1 MTTTP
6 TIDIDATNE
15 QLRRHLDR
23 GGDFRFIQSFGS
35 DGYGKSVWSSTDK
48 PLRSV
53 ATLDGVRNVFWGVN
67 PTYCTV
73 TDQDRENNPGKTD
86 KQIEPNV
93 ASKESTVS
101 AVNAIYAEFD
111 AKDETSPTPDEIG
124 AQYAVVLAK
133 KQEELTDGKIKTLPL
148 ESSLQI
154 AALSQAKAVKLLTDI
169 SHYKALALQRVQ
181 SLRVKPGVLV
191 DSGGGYQ
198 AYWLLADPYIIDS
211 DDKRKS
217 IKWIQ
222 AAWVEFVGAD
232 KGAKDL
238 RRILRVPGL
247 RNIKNAY
254 GPNFPVVSYI
264 TADLDSTYSIAD
276 LEAAL
281 PPRPAIEP
289 RQQKAGALTAQ
300 RNGNGYNGNSPAAAF
315 NAAHKIADVLLDCGY
330 TWVGDRMA
338 KPGGKRASVTIY
350 EDDNRSYHYGGE
362 DPLNTGHRI
371 DPFEAFSYYKHGGDK
386 SEAGKDVRRMLGMG
400 RDRNEFYKANGNP
413 LGLMD
418 DAQQTGADLIA
429 DVQTAA
435 KGIDPDTGE
444 ILDDGTAHVNGHS
457 SATATQGAKLRMAP
471 GRRIKH
477 TKDGVTRIV
486 RIKGIN
492 DALTVDGGPNVY
504 DAEYADDAG
513 AWWSITVSDDDEIA
527 LMTAEAP
534 KVAPAAPKP
543 MTWDEIAREIARIT
557 ATYETPEE
565 RQTHIVDEMSAHI
578 AACERSKHTLLI
590 TALQMAN
597 AGFTKT
603 DASRFIDN
611 CVRDAK
617 KAAKEKPQKSE
628 TQAAADAGINTW
640 PYGIEDG
647 CIVEYWT
654 DDEGEVQHSKLCN
667 FNAWIVAD
675 VAVDDG
681 EGITRKIVIGGKL
694 ANGTPLSE
702 TTIKA
707 DEFESMQ
714 WVVGSWGARAS
725 IAPGKGAKDTLRHA
739 IQTLSANNM
748 QQRNSRAHTGWAV
761 IDGKRFFVHNAG
773 AVGNDGVSVEL
784 PHQLHGYRFPTDN
797 AIDTVEAMRESIK
810 TMDIANAKIS
820 APLWA
825 SMYLAPLSEFI
836 APVFTISVEG
846 GSGSLKSSYSAVML
860 NHYGAKFE
868 ENKTMPA
875 DWLGTANSLEKLCHH
890 AKDVPLVI
898 DDLRPTSSPA
908 EHKEL
913 MAKVNHIVRAVGN
926 RQGRSRLDSNSD
938 FKRTYAPRGV
948 VIITAERKAMGK
960 STNSRILTLDVEP
973 GDIDGGKLSVA
984 QRQRH
989 VYGYAMAGYIQWV
1002 ADNWDALAVDLPS
1015 AVVDVRAKH
1024 SVDGQHKRLPNATAV
1039 LYVAF
1044 DTAMTY
1050 AIEIGAITEDEAA
1063 QRLDA
1068 LQKALAGIAET
1079 QNEATE
1085 EEDPALKYI
1094 TIIATLIAQEKAYI
1108 LAKGDKA
1115 NGKNIGTAFGERLGW
1130 YDSHNVYLLPGAYNA
1145 VCKYA
1150 STEGWIFPSDEPTL
1164 RKELARAGYITKS
1177 DAGKLTSNQRVPG
1190 EGKKIKPVTVI
1201 SYAKFGEVL
1210 NAMGVDTP

>member
-1 MTTTP
+1 MTTIDVD
-6 TIDIDATNE
+6 TITQ
-15 QLRRHLDR
+15 QLRQHLDR
-23 GGDFRFIQSFGS
+23 GGKFRFMQSFGS
-35 DGYGKSVWSSTDK
+35 DGYGKSIWHDVTK
-48 PLRSV
+48 PFTLPM
-53 ATLDGVRNVFWGVN
+53 TLDGERDVYWGVN
-67 PTYCTV
+67 PTDRIV
-73 TDQDRENNPGKTD
+73 TDDDRNKDWAKGKAD
-86 KQIEPNV
+86 KDIAPYI
-93 ASKESTVS
+93 ASKNSTIA
-101 AVNAIYAEFD
+101 AVNALYAEFD
-111 AKDETSPTPDEIG
+111 GKDFTNPSPAEID
-124 AQYAVVLAK
+124 AQYTLIKVAAPDVDDKALWTQAK
-133 KQEELTDGKIKTLPL
+133 
-148 ESSLQI
+148 
-154 AALSQAKAVKLLTDI
+154 SQAKEVKFLTNMA
-169 SHYKALALQRVQ
+169 HFKALALKHIRA
-181 SLRVKPGVLV
+181 LKIKPSMLV

-198 AYWLLADPYIIDS
+198 AYWLLADTYIIDS
-211 DDKRKS
+211 EDKREF
-217 IKWIQ
+217 IKWLQ
-222 AAWVEFVGAD
+222 AAWVEYVCGD
-232 KGAKDL
+232 MGAKDL

-247 RNIKNAY
+247 HNLKKIYA
-254 GPNFPVVSYI
+254 PNYPVVSYI
-264 TADLDSTYSIAD
+264 DADLDLTYSIAD
-276 LEAAL
+276 FTELV
-281 PPRPAIEP
+281 PPRPVVEP
-289 RQQKAGALTAQ
+289 RQVKTGAGFNAQ
-300 RNGNGYNGNSPAAAF
+300 RNGNGHSGDSPIDTF
-315 NAAHKIADVLLDCGY
+315 NAVYKIADVLLNCGY
-330 TWVGDRMA
+330 TWKGDRMV
-338 KPGGKRASVTIY
+338 KPGGKNPTVEIY
-350 EDDNRSYHYGGE
+350 EDDNESFHFGGA
-362 DPLNTGHRI
+362 DPLHTGHRVK
-371 DPFEAFSYYKHGGDK
+371 PFSAYLYYTHGGNMK
-386 SEAGKDVRRMLGMG
+386 EAVKAAARELGM
-400 RDRNEFYKANGNP
+400 DYKSNGTYNGFAHGNP
-413 LGLMD
+413 LGLMND
-418 DAQQTGADLIA
+418 TPQTGAELIA

-444 ILDDGTAHVNGHS
+444 ILSDGAASVPFTIVNKNRS
-457 SATATQGAKLRMAP
+457 MLRGYGYTDAQIDAMTPSEALSILNQKKAESDADAP
-471 GRRIKH
+471 
-477 TKDGVTRIV
+477 
-486 RIKGIN
+486 
-492 DALTVDGGPNVY
+492 
-504 DAEYADDAG
+504 
-513 AWWSITVSDDDEIA
+513 
-527 LMTAEAP
+527 AP
-534 KVAPAAPKP
+534 KAAPAAPKP

-640 PYGIEDG
+640 PYGVEDG

-654 DDEGEVQHSKLCN
+654 DDEGDVKHSKLCN

-681 EGITRKIVIGGKL
+681 EGVTRKIVISGKL
-694 ANGTPLSE
+694 ASGAPLSE
-702 TTIKA
+702 VTIKA

-739 IQTLSANNM
+739 MQTLSANNM

-773 AVGNDGVSVEL
+773 AVGSAGVNVEL
-784 PHQLHGYRFPTDN
+784 PHQLHGYRFPTDS

-810 TMDIANAKIS
+810 LMDIANAKIS

-860 NHYGAKFE
+860 NHYGPKFE

-898 DDLRPTSSPA
+898 DDLRPTSSPT

-913 MAKVNHIVRAVGN
+913 MSKVNHIVRAVGN

-989 VYGYAMAGYIQWV
+989 IYGYAMAGYIQWI
-1002 ADNWDALAVDLPS
+1002 ADNWDALAADLPS
-1015 AVVDVRAKH
+1015 AVVDIRAKH

-1044 DTAMTY
+1044 ETAMTY
-1050 AIEIGAITEDEAA
+1050 ATEIGAIAEDEVAK
-1063 QRLDA
+1063 RLDA

-1079 QNEATE
+1079 QNESTE

-1094 TIIATLIAQEKAYI
+1094 TIIATLIAQEKAY
-1108 LAKGDKA
+1108 LQPKGDKA
-1115 NGKNIGTAFGERLGW
+1115 NGKNLGSSFAERLGW

-1150 STEGWIFPSDEPTL
+1150 SAEGWIFPSDEPTL
-1164 RKELARAGYITKS
+1164 RKELSRAGFITKT
-1177 DAGKLTSNQRVPG
+1177 DVGKLTSLQRAPG
-1190 EGKKIKPVTVI
+1190 DTSKRIPVLAI
-1201 SYAKFGEVL
+1201 SYSKFGEVL
-1210 NAMGVDTP
+1210 KAMGVDLP

>member
-1 MTTTP
+1 MTTTTVSP
-6 TIDIDATNE
+6 TIDIDITNE
-15 QLRRHLDR
+15 LLRRHLDR
-23 GGDFRFIQSFGS
+23 GGQFRFIQSFGA

-53 ATLDGVRNVFWGVN
+53 ATLDGVRQVFWGVN
-67 PTYCTV
+67 PTTCTV
-73 TDQDRENNPGKTD
+73 TDGDRKNNPGKTD

-93 ASKESTVS
+93 ASKNDTVA
-101 AVNAIYAEFD
+101 AVNALYAEFD
-111 AKDETSPTPDEIG
+111 AKDETNPTPDEIS
-124 AQYAVVLAK
+124 AQYAIVLAE
-133 KQEELTDGKIKTLPL
+133 KQTELADGKIATLPL
-148 ESSLQI
+148 ESSLQV
-154 AALSQAKAVKLLTDI
+154 AALSQAKSAKLLTNI
-169 SHYKALALQRVQ
+169 QYYKALALQRVAA
-181 SLRVKPGVLV
+181 LKVKPSVLV

-198 AYWLLADPYIIDS
+198 AYWLLAESFIIDGK
-211 DDKRKS
+211 DKRDS
-217 IKWIQ
+217 IKWLQ

-232 KGAKDL
+232 MGAKDL

-247 RNIKNAY
+247 RNIKKAY
-254 GPNFPVVSYI
+254 GPNFPVVSYVA
-264 TADLDSTYSIAD
+264 ADLDLTYSIAD
-276 LEAAL
+276 FVGLVS
-281 PPRPAIEP
+281 PRPVVEP
-289 RQQKAGALTAQ
+289 RHQVKTGGAFNAR
-300 RNGNGYNGNSPAAAF
+300 RNGNGYQGTSVIDAF
-315 NAAHKIADVLLDCGY
+315 NTATDHAAGLQSYGY

-338 KPGGKRASVTIY
+338 KPGGKNGTVVIY
-350 EDDNRSYHYGGE
+350 EDDNESFHHGGE
-362 DPLNTGHRI
+362 DPLCTGHRVS
-371 DPFEAFSYYKHGGDK
+371 PFDAFLYYEHGGNMK
-386 SEAGKDVRRMLGMG
+386 EAVKAAAKELGM
-400 RDRNEFYKANGNP
+400 DYKSNGAYDGFAHGNP
-413 LGLMD
+413 LGLMNGTP
-418 DAQQTGADLIA
+418 QTGAELIA
-429 DVQTAA
+429 DIQTAA
-435 KGIDPDTGE
+435 KSIDTATGE
-444 ILDDGTAHVNGHS
+444 ILDSGIASIPFTIVNKYRSMLRGYGYTDEQINAMTPS
-457 SATATQGAKLRMAP
+457 EALSILNQKKAESDADAPSPSVAQPSPPAT
-471 GRRIKH
+471 
-477 TKDGVTRIV
+477 
-486 RIKGIN
+486 
-492 DALTVDGGPNVY
+492 
-504 DAEYADDAG
+504 
-513 AWWSITVSDDDEIA
+513 
-527 LMTAEAP
+527 
-534 KVAPAAPKP
+534 PKP

-557 ATYETPEE
+557 AAYETPED
-565 RQTHIVDEMSAHI
+565 RQAHIVDEMSAHI

-640 PYGIEDG
+640 PYGVEGD

-654 DDEGEVQHSKLCN
+654 DDDGDVKHSKLCN

-694 ANGTPLSE
+694 ASGAPLPE
-702 TTIKA
+702 VTIRA
-707 DEFESMQ
+707 DDFESMQ

-739 IQTLSANNM
+739 IQTLSADSM
-748 QQRNSRAHTGWAV
+748 QQRNSRAHTGWA
-761 IDGKRFFVHNAG
+761 IINGKRSFVHNDG
-773 AVGNDGVSVEL
+773 AIGNDGVSVEL

-797 AIDTVEAMRESIK
+797 AVDTVEAMRESIK

-938 FKRTYAPRGV
+938 FKRNYAPRGV

-989 VYGYAMAGYIQWV
+989 IYGYAMSGYIQWV

-1044 DTAMTY
+1044 ETAMTY
-1050 AIEIGAITEDEAA
+1050 ATEIGAITEDEAA

-1079 QNEATE
+1079 QNESTE

-1094 TIIATLIAQEKAYI
+1094 TIIATLIAQEKAY
-1108 LAKGDKA
+1108 LQPKGDKT
-1115 NGKNIGTAFGERLGW
+1115 NGKNLGSSFAERLGW

-1150 STEGWIFPSDEPTL
+1150 SAEGWIFPSDEPTL
-1164 RKELARAGYITKS
+1164 RKELSRAGFITKT
-1177 DAGKLTSNQRVPG
+1177 DVGKLTSLQRTPG
-1190 EGKKIKPVTVI
+1190 DASKRIPVLAI

-1210 NAMGVDTP
+1210 KAMGVDLP